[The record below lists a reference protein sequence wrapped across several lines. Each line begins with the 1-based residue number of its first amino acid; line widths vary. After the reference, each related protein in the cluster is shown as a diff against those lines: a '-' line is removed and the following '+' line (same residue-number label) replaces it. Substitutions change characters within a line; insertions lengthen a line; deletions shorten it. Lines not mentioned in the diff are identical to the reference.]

1 MGGKSRAAGQANGFA
16 FLKTTNWIQIAL
28 EPSAVRRRSSRSGP
42 RPAKWDRFPF
52 RLAKAGRNRAKPVPD
67 LIRDPACCA
76 LQSVSN
82 VKLTRHRIPLEF
94 AEKGGYSSYT
104 LAICVHTHWIEYSKS
119 SDDQKRRSG
128 RLSPNL
134 LPRNL
139 LAN

>member
-16 FLKTTNWIQIAL
+16 FLKTANWIQIAL
-28 EPSAVRRRSSRSGP
+28 EPSAVRRRSSSSGS

-104 LAICVHTHWIEYSKS
+104 PPYRPFPEIKPGPDWEEWFN
-119 SDDQKRRSG
+119 
-128 RLSPNL
+128 RLFWV
-134 LPRNL
+134 
-139 LAN
+139 AVWGAGAYVVFF